1 MTWLC
6 SRDCLADPAKSH
18 LSPLLD
24 DVELAQPL
32 LAKGTILAEIDI
44 RKDGRIPARLI
55 HFKSTKDWTRRFTI
69 FLNPDY
75 SLSIETQQG
84 LARSYVHL
92 KDWKRETR
100 NRLRLTYAWDAPAR
114 LGLLTLECLD
124 TGRIDQ
130 ALFEAPVPL
139 PVEDAKAII
148 EHSENC
154 HIDQR
159 VVGLSIA
166 NSIEPVGPSPS
177 IAAGTMVETAHG
189 PRPID
194 RLQLGDSVLTAN
206 NGLQPIR
213 WILRQ
218 DLPTVGAYRPIKLS
232 APYFGLQ
239 TNITV
244 SRSQRIMVSG
254 PEAEYHFGEDAVLIE
269 AQELLGHPSAST
281 KAAGFATAYY
291 QLLLDVHDCI
301 QLNGTWSESLF
312 VGHLAQ
318 SPQVLATSRLA
329 EIPRTAMPMHSQPV
343 RPTLKPFETQTLL
356 ESISA

>member
-6 SRDCLADPAKSH
+6 SRDCATQPANSFV
-18 LSPLLD
+18 SPLLED
-24 DVELAQPL
+24 IERTHPL
-32 LAKGTILAEIDI
+32 LAKGTILVEIDI

-55 HFKSTKDWTRRFTI
+55 HYKNTKGWARRFTI
-69 FLNPDY
+69 FLNPDH

-92 KDWKRETR
+92 KDWKRQSR

-114 LGLLTLECLD
+114 LGLLTLECLE

-130 ALFEAPVPL
+130 ALFDAPVPL
-139 PVEDAKAII
+139 PVEDVKAIAD
-148 EHSENC
+148 NNDTC

-159 VVGLSIA
+159 VVSLSIA

-177 IAAGTMVETAHG
+177 IAAGTMVETEHG
-189 PRPID
+189 LRPID
-194 RLQLGDSVLTAN
+194 RLQLGDTVLTTN
-206 NGLQPIR
+206 SGLQPIR

-218 DLPTVGAYRPIKLS
+218 DLPAVGSYRPIRLR

-239 TNITV
+239 SDITV
-244 SRSQRIMVSG
+244 SRNQRIMVSG
-254 PEAEYHFGEDAVLIE
+254 AEAEYHFGQDAVLIE
-269 AQELLGHPSAST
+269 AQELLGHPSAT
-281 KAAGFATAYY
+281 LHAARFTTTYY
-291 QLLLDVHDCI
+291 QVLLDNHDCI

-312 VGHLAQ
+312 VGNLAR

-329 EIPRTAMPMHSQPV
+329 ELPRSAMPVHNDPI
-343 RPTLKPFETQTLL
+343 RPTLQPFETQTLL